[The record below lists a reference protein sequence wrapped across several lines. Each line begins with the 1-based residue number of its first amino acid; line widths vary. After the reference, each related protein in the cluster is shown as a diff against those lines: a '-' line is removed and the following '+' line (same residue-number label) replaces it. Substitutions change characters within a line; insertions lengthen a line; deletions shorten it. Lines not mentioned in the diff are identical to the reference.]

1 MRGLGAE
8 TFMFDPTGLPWA
20 GAKEMM
26 RITEP
31 KTSLFTS
38 KPSDFAPP
46 RNSRDTGMPFSA
58 LFVAAL
64 IFDHQTVAGQTT
76 GADQLDLAL

>member
-1 MRGLGAE
+1 LVDLRSLKDGSTSRKTIKEAARILRGLGAE

-31 KTSLFTS
+31 KTSLITS
-38 KPSDFAPP
+38 NPSDFTPP
-46 RNSRDTGMPFSA
+46 
-58 LFVAAL
+58 
-64 IFDHQTVAGQTT
+64 
-76 GADQLDLAL
+76 

>member
-1 MRGLGAE
+1 LVDLRSLKYGSTSRKTIKEAAQILCGLGAE

-46 RNSRDTGMPFSA
+46 
-58 LFVAAL
+58 
-64 IFDHQTVAGQTT
+64 
-76 GADQLDLAL
+76 